1 MECGAG
7 NRGSALQWRNVPE
20 RDDSAACSARTKSR
34 TEGKQ
39 NRWNRAKRR
48 ESRGVTFAAVLLPV
62 KGPGCSGGTSCRKVR
77 GRSGDCKERAGL
89 DSGPARPILFAA
101 FPDPE
106 DKRDQPVEDLF
117 PARPAHG
124 PDPVPGPAHGR
135 PHGPHRGLRL
145 RPGDEL
151 RELLVFGQ
159 DRAGHVQGPAPGP
172 RGRAGPAR
180 GPRGDGGQGGHPH
193 AAPGAHSARSAQR
206 LRHGPQ
212 PAERRGG
219 RDRGPRAPAA
229 AGRGQGRH
237 GPRAGPHRP
246 PRHPDPVRGRGAGLG
261 RHDAGPHDAV
271 GRPLRHGR
279 PRQRGAR
286 QSPGRPGRG
295 PVRAVRR
302 HAHPDGH
309 FPVPGVSGRRRGR
322 GVLGPA
328 PGPGPGPGPAAQ
340 RLAGAAHAG
349 QPGHGKHVHRQP
361 LLGPPHRQLVLHPP
375 AGGGAHCEAAGNGRE
390 VAVRRVLLALFCV
403 LFLVQ
408 SACAQS
414 EDLRRT
420 PVVRAVQAVGPAVVN
435 ITSSR
440 LVQSVPTPFGGQ
452 FSGPLFERFLRD
464 FGLEVPAQKAQ
475 SLGSGVLI
483 DGRRGFVLTNAHV
496 IEGASEIAV
505 RLQDGRELAAK
516 VRGAD
521 PDLDLAVLQVD
532 PAGGLPQAEM
542 GDSSTLFIGE
552 TVIAIGNPYGYTNTV
567 TTGVVSAVG
576 RSVGTDEEILTDL
589 IQTDA
594 AINPGNS
601 GGPLLNLLG
610 QVIGINTA
618 IQADAQGIG
627 FAIPVNKAKRV
638 LDELINVGH
647 VTPVWLG
654 LFGQDLDQPTAG
666 YLGLKSPRGV
676 LVT

>member
-1 MECGAG
+1 M
-7 NRGSALQWRNVPE
+7 
-20 RDDSAACSARTKSR
+20 
-34 TEGKQ
+34 
-39 NRWNRAKRR
+39 
-48 ESRGVTFAAVLLPV
+48 
-62 KGPGCSGGTSCRKVR
+62 
-77 GRSGDCKERAGL
+77 
-89 DSGPARPILFAA
+89 
-101 FPDPE
+101 
-106 DKRDQPVEDLF
+106 
-117 PARPAHG
+117 
-124 PDPVPGPAHGR
+124 
-135 PHGPHRGLRL
+135 
-145 RPGDEL
+145 
-151 RELLVFGQ
+151 
-159 DRAGHVQGPAPGP
+159 
-172 RGRAGPAR
+172 
-180 GPRGDGGQGGHPH
+180 
-193 AAPGAHSARSAQR
+193 
-206 LRHGPQ
+206 
-212 PAERRGG
+212 
-219 RDRGPRAPAA
+219 
-229 AGRGQGRH
+229 
-237 GPRAGPHRP
+237 
-246 PRHPDPVRGRGAGLG
+246 
-261 RHDAGPHDAV
+261 
-271 GRPLRHGR
+271 
-279 PRQRGAR
+279 
-286 QSPGRPGRG
+286 
-295 PVRAVRR
+295 
-302 HAHPDGH
+302 
-309 FPVPGVSGRRRGR
+309 
-322 GVLGPA
+322 
-328 PGPGPGPGPAAQ
+328 
-340 RLAGAAHAG
+340 
-349 QPGHGKHVHRQP
+349 
-361 LLGPPHRQLVLHPP
+361 
-375 AGGGAHCEAAGNGRE
+375 
-390 VAVRRVLLALFCV
+390 RRVLLALFCV

-576 RSVGTDEEILTDL
+576 RSVGTDEEVLTDL

-676 LVT
+676 LVTELSRNGPAERAGVRPGDAVLALGGKPVEDRQHLISLVRDLGRSETRLTVARGGRELTLAVTPQALDQATLEGLLLTHWGLSLDPRPRRAGLAVSKVQGPAQRLGLKPGDLLMQIGGQDISGPDDLARAFARYHLHNALVLTIQRGQNIYRARMPI